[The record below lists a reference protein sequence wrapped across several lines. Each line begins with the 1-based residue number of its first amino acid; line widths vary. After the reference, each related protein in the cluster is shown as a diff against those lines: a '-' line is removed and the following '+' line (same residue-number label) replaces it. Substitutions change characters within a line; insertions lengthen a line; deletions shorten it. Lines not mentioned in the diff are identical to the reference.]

1 MLWKH
6 ITRTIPYYSLMI
18 DDGKYAMAIV
28 GYKIGINNSKHIIIA
43 DPHIRSNKTNKMI
56 GIY

>member
-1 MLWKH
+1 
-6 ITRTIPYYSLMI
+6 MI